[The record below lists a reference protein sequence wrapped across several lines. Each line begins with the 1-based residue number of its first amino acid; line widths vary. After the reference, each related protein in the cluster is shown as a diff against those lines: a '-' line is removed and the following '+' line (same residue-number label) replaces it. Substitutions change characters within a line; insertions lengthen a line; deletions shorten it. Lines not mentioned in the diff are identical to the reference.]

1 MEDWISLSIYN
12 VLIDNNVLLFLTVC
26 VIWNWLYWFIR
37 DVELRYKTRRSCILH
52 NTLEITCIWNHRQWK
67 PFALHCFFFLRKYQ
81 NSTFN
86 CQVRRALSSPIDIVH
101 FFFNSRLLDTKY
113 MYFQLTCVHLI
124 PSNNNTITWRI
135 SQRKWKKVRKGLTF
149 A

>member
-37 DVELRYKTRRSCILH
+37 DVELRYKTRRSCILR

-81 NSTFN
+81 NSTFK
-86 CQVRRALSSPIDIVH
+86 CQVRIKSIVFSNRYCSFFLELSLVGYKVH
-101 FFFNSRLLDTKY
+101 VFPTHV
-113 MYFQLTCVHLI
+113 CPPH
-124 PSNNNTITWRI
+124 
-135 SQRKWKKVRKGLTF
+135 SQQ
-149 A
+149 

>member
-1 MEDWISLSIYN
+1 MESWISLSIYN

-67 PFALHCFFFLRKYQ
+67 PFVLHCIFFYVNTKIARSSVK
-81 NSTFN
+81 
-86 CQVRRALSSPIDIVH
+86 SSPIDIVH

-135 SQRKWKKVRKGLTF
+135 SQRKWEKG